1 MLKRVTKQKV
11 GLLFALIAC
20 VVFWLPLYT
29 TRQYFL
35 FIPLQEKTLNL
46 LPTLASG
53 VFALLIIFLIY
64 VRKIIVFKS
73 KRLHFISFLIN
84 WVLFA
89 TFVEILI
96 FPYAGDGYTV
106 FTDNAFSL
114 VMAGAFVAVIL
125 FGLKEIAKIALLIF
139 IAGSF
144 FSNFMTVSQAMGI
157 FGFIALMC
165 IIISFYLQGNIE
177 LHTLK
182 DEARYLIS

>member
-20 VVFWLPLYT
+20 VVFWLPMYT
-29 TRQYFL
+29 TREYFL

-53 VFALLIIFLIY
+53 VFALLIMFLIY
-64 VRKIIVFKS
+64 IRRIISFKS
-73 KRLHFISFLIN
+73 KRLQFLSFFIN
-84 WVLFA
+84 WLLFA

-96 FPYAGDGYTV
+96 SPYTHEGYSV
-106 FTDNAFSL
+106 FMDNAFAL
-114 VMAGAFVAVIL
+114 VIAGAFVAVML
-125 FGLKEIAKIALLIF
+125 FGLKEIAKVALLIF

-144 FSNFMTVSQAMGI
+144 FSNFITVSQAMGV
-157 FGFIALMC
+157 FGFIALIC
-165 IIISFYLQGNIE
+165 IITSFYLQGNIQ
-177 LHTLK
+177 LKNLK